1 MITIRPIRYTADVPG
16 MQAWAEALGMV
27 TVLQTPT
34 WVVLTAGNGRLALH
48 AVEQGDPAAGSTT
61 LAVETDDLDALAG
74 TWEAAGIA
82 TRRLDG
88 DIPLLFG
95 TTPFGGEIAAGAL
108 SPSDGAAS
116 ADGPDPDLSVMP
128 MLATSRV
135 PEAAEWFTSWGLL
148 PRISSEGGEG
158 WRDLEVPDG
167 GGLVGLHR
175 TEDLASE
182 PPAPGPAA
190 PESELH
196 EIGVGLTFES
206 VDVDAMLV
214 RVRDALTGA
223 HVVDEAY
230 NRTLLVPSPDGD
242 TIWVNGRITDLYGY
256 REA

>member
-1 MITIRPIRYTADVPG
+1 MTMVIRPIRYTTDVPA
-16 MQAWAEALGMV
+16 MQAWAEALGLV
-27 TVLQTPT
+27 TLLQTPS
-34 WVVLTAGNGRLALH
+34 WVVLAAGHGRLALH

-95 TTPFGGEIAAGAL
+95 TTPFGGEIAAGVL
-108 SPSDGAAS
+108 SPSDGAGS
-116 ADGPDPDLSVMP
+116 PDPDLSVMP
-128 MLATSRV
+128 MLVTSRV
-135 PEAAEWFTSWGLL
+135 AEAADWFSSAGLGLL
-148 PRISSEGGEG
+148 PRLASERGDG
-158 WRDLEVPDG
+158 WRDLAMPDG

-175 TEDLASE
+175 TDDLAS
-182 PPAPGPAA
+182 PPPPPGPAS
-190 PESELH
+190 PESELR
-196 EIGVGLTFES
+196 EVGVGLTFES
-206 VDVDAMLV
+206 VDVDAMV
-214 RVRDALTGA
+214 ARVRDALPDA

-242 TIWVNGRITDLYGY
+242 TIWVNGQITDLYGY